1 MATAV
6 ASRYARALADLACDP
21 RRGVDPSQVATE
33 LAVFEQALAA
43 SGELRNILLSPAV
56 PVARKRAVVSRL
68 SEDGGISRLVRNFL
82 FVVVD
87 HRRIGIFDEIREAFQ
102 SEIDSRLGLIAAS
115 VRTARP
121 LSEARQ
127 ATVVE
132 GLESITGKRV
142 RPNYGVDPE
151 LIGGMVVR
159 IGSTIYDGSV
169 RGQLETLRRKL
180 MD

>member
-21 RRGVDPSQVATE
+21 QRGVDPSQVASE
-33 LAVFEQALAA
+33 LAVIQQALDA

-87 HRRIGIFDEIREAFQ
+87 HRRIGIFDEIREAYQ
-102 SEIDSRLGLIAAS
+102 AEIDARLGLIGAS
-115 VRTARP
+115 IRTARP
-121 LSEARQ
+121 LGEPRQ
-127 ATVVE
+127 AAVVS
-132 GLESITGKRV
+132 GLENVTGR
-142 RPNYGVDPE
+142 RIRAHYAVDPE
-151 LIGGMVVR
+151 LIGGVVVR

-169 RGQLETLRRKL
+169 RGQLEALRRKL